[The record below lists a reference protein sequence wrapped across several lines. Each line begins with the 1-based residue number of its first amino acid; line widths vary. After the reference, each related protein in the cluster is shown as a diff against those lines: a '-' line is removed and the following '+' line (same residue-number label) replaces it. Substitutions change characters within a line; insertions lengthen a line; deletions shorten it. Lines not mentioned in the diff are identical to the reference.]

1 MTHVIK
7 YWTSRRYFSSLFLSM
22 ISRGLDVFKVVSYA
36 MPIDKG
42 IKFIVESVKLGLE
55 EILIF
60 TTETERSGG
69 KFLLS

>member
-1 MTHVIK
+1 
-7 YWTSRRYFSSLFLSM
+7 M

-42 IKFIVESVKLGLE
+42 IKFIVESLKLGLE